1 MHISVLLEEA
11 IKALNIKEDGFY
23 IDATLGYAGHSCS
36 ILKKI
41 NKGYL
46 ISFDQDS
53 QAIKASSQKL
63 SSIANNFTI
72 IHSNFRYIKEEVE
85 KLGINKVD
93 GILFDLGTSSMQLD
107 TIDRGFNYHEEA
119 FLDMRMDQDA
129 SLSAFDVV
137 NTYEEKD
144 LANILRKYADEKYAS
159 SIARNI
165 VKQREKDF
173 IKTTTELAEIVK
185 ASVPYKYREN
195 KHPARKT
202 FQAIRIEVNDEYNAL
217 EEGLTKALELLKV
230 GGRIVVISFHSGE
243 DRIVKNIFKKYTEAP
258 EIVKGLPNIDSS
270 YLPDYKLINKKIITP
285 STEEVD
291 ENKRSR
297 SAKMRVIERVK

>member
-11 IKALNIKEDGFY
+11 VKALNIKEDGFY

-53 QAIKASSQKL
+53 QAIEASSQKL

-119 FLDMRMDQDA
+119 FLDMRMNQEA

-137 NTYEEKD
+137 NTYEEKN
-144 LANILRKYADEKYAS
+144 LADILRKYADEKYAS
-159 SIARNI
+159 SIAKNI
-165 VKQREKDF
+165 VKAREKDF

-258 EIVKGLPNIDSS
+258 EIVKGLPNIDDA
-270 YLPDYKLINKKIITP
+270 YLPDYKLITKKIITP
-285 STEEVD
+285 SEDEVD
-291 ENKRSR
+291 ENKRAR

>member
-11 IKALNIKEDGFY
+11 VKALNIKEDGFY

-53 QAIKASSQKL
+53 QAIEASSQKL

-119 FLDMRMDQDA
+119 FLDMRMNQEA

-137 NTYEEKD
+137 NTYEEKN
-144 LANILRKYADEKYAS
+144 LADILRKYADEKYAS

-165 VKQREKDF
+165 VKAREKDF

-258 EIVKGLPNIDSS
+258 EIVKGLPNIEDA
-270 YLPDYKLINKKIITP
+270 YLPDYKLITKKIITP
-285 STEEVD
+285 SEDEVD
-291 ENKRSR
+291 ENKRAR

>member
-11 IKALNIKEDGFY
+11 VKALNIKEDGFY

-53 QAIKASSQKL
+53 QAIEASSQKL

-119 FLDMRMDQDA
+119 FLDMRMNQEA

-137 NTYEEKD
+137 NTYEEKN
-144 LANILRKYADEKYAS
+144 LADILRKYADEKYAS

-165 VKQREKDF
+165 VKAREKDF

-258 EIVKGLPNIDSS
+258 EIVKGLPNIDDE
-270 YLPDYKLINKKIITP
+270 YLPDYKLITKKIITP
-285 STEEVD
+285 SEDEVD
-291 ENKRSR
+291 ENKRAR
-297 SAKMRVIERVK
+297 SAKMRVIERLK

>member
-11 IKALNIKEDGFY
+11 VKALNIKEDGFY

-53 QAIKASSQKL
+53 QAIEASSQKL

-119 FLDMRMDQDA
+119 FLDMRMNQEA

-137 NTYEEKD
+137 NTYEEKN
-144 LANILRKYADEKYAS
+144 LADILRKYADEKYAS

-165 VKQREKDF
+165 VKAREKDF

-258 EIVKGLPNIDSS
+258 EIVKGLPNIDDA
-270 YLPDYKLINKKIITP
+270 YLPDYKLITKKIITP
-285 STEEVD
+285 SEDEVD
-291 ENKRSR
+291 ENKRAR

>member
-11 IKALNIKEDGFY
+11 VKALNIKEDGFY

-53 QAIKASSQKL
+53 QAIEASSQKL

-119 FLDMRMDQDA
+119 FLDMRMNQEA

-137 NTYEEKD
+137 NTYEEKN
-144 LANILRKYADEKYAS
+144 LADILRKYADEKYAS

-165 VKQREKDF
+165 VKAREKDF

-258 EIVKGLPNIDSS
+258 EIVKGLPNIDDA
-270 YLPDYKLINKKIITP
+270 YLPDYKLITKKIITP
-285 STEEVD
+285 SETEVD
-291 ENKRSR
+291 DNKRAR